1 MVTSHNSGTVRH
13 FAVSSSTQAALQ
25 PNGGLDDIILQI
37 PRPHTH
43 THTTTHHTHTH
54 THTTPHTTQHTHTH
68 THTPH
73 THPLALLPVISPSHR
88 SLPTQQTQHTITRGV
103 GRIRTQIPTT
113 ERCHRPAL
121 ANLTHRSAA

>member
-43 THTTTHHTHTH
+43 THTHHHTPHTYTHTH
-54 THTTPHTTQHTHTH
+54 HTTQHTHTH
-68 THTPH
+68 TPPTHT
-73 THPLALLPVISPSHR
+73 L
-88 SLPTQQTQHTITRGV
+88 
-103 GRIRTQIPTT
+103 
-113 ERCHRPAL
+113 
-121 ANLTHRSAA
+121 